1 MTPPTGSQDDVETT
15 APVHEAGPAPD
26 PRHHVADPRAR
37 LRAAGL
43 RVTAPRQAVLGV
55 LGEHPHSTAEA
66 VASTVRARLGS
77 VSTQAVY
84 DVLAACVDAGLVRRI
99 EPAGSAALYE
109 TRTGDNHHHVVC
121 RSCGATADVD
131 CVVDQRPCLTP
142 SDTGGFVVD
151 EAEVVFWGTCPTCAA
166 AGAGTRESRRAVRGA
181 VAVLHESPPPR

>member
-1 MTPPTGSQDDVETT
+1 MTPRIGAEDGLATPS
-15 APVHEAGPAPD
+15 AD

-55 LGEHPHSTAEA
+55 LGEHPHSTADA
-66 VASTVRARLGS
+66 VASAARRRLGS

-99 EPAGSAALYE
+99 EPAGSAARYE

-131 CVVDQRPCLTP
+131 CVVGEAPCLRP

-151 EAEVVFWGTCPTCAA
+151 EAEVVFWGTCPSCAA
-166 AGAGTRESRRAVRGA
+166 RGGDDGVARPGVRRP
-181 VAVLHESPPPR
+181 VAALHDSHHHER